1 MTAPTAHP
9 PEIQVLLRPPAPVLT
24 AGVSRALLRILRD
37 EAARQAEDHATLVGA
52 TGDAALA
59 S

>member
-1 MTAPTAHP
+1 MTVPTANP
-9 PEIQVLLRPPAPVLT
+9 PDIQVLMRTPAPVLT

-37 EAARQAEDHATLVGA
+37 EAARQAEDHATLAGA
-52 TGDAALA
+52 TSDAALA